1 MLKRTII
8 TSILCVFAGGLLGS
22 YFFFVGRL
30 AAERSAQEICRG
42 VKVVVLD
49 SLENSLISADE
60 VKERLA
66 DWNFSGRCDNIN
78 LYEIETAIRSF
89 GEVADAQVFRRDRN
103 NIEIDLA
110 QRKPAVRFIKGG
122 TSHYADCNGYL
133 FPVYHFTDVPVVTG
147 FLPFDADPSYKGPLA
162 GEERDWINGILSL
175 TEFIS
180 GHKYWESVTQ
190 QIDIA
195 GNGDILLYLKSGS
208 EVIIFGDSAGIEEK
222 FRKLEAYYRN
232 IVPSGG
238 GRKYSIVN
246 LKFDNQIICK

>member
-8 TSILCVFAGGLLGS
+8 TTVLCVFATGLLGS
-22 YFFFVGRL
+22 YFYFVGRL
-30 AAERSAQEICRG
+30 ASERSAQEVCRG

-60 VKERLA
+60 VKERLEN
-66 DWNFSGRCDNIN
+66 WNFSGRCDGID
-78 LYEIETAIRSF
+78 LYKIEMAVRSF
-89 GEVADAQVFRRDRN
+89 GEVADAEVFRRDRN
-103 NIEIDLA
+103 HIEIALS
-110 QRKPAVRFIKGG
+110 QRTPAVRFIKNG

-147 FLPFDADPSYKGPLA
+147 FLPFDADPSYKGLLT
-162 GEERDWINGILSL
+162 GEERDWMNGILSL
-175 TEFIS
+175 TGFLS
-180 GHKYWESVTQ
+180 GNEYWKSVTQ

-195 GNGDILLYLKSGS
+195 ENGDILLYLKSGS
-208 EVIIFGDSAGIEEK
+208 EIVIFGGAADIENK

-232 IVPSGG
+232 IVPSGA

>member
-30 AAERSAQEICRG
+30 ASERSAQELCHGIR
-42 VKVVVLD
+42 VVVLD
-49 SLENSLISADE
+49 SLDNSLISAAE
-60 VKERLA
+60 VEERLEG
-66 DWNFSGRCDNIN
+66 WNFSGRCDGID
-78 LYEIETAIRSF
+78 LYKIEMAVRSF
-89 GEVADAQVFRRDRN
+89 GEVADAEVFRRDRN
-103 NIEIDLA
+103 HIEINLS
-110 QRKPAVRFIKGG
+110 QRTPTVRFIKGG

-147 FLPFDADPSYKGPLA
+147 FLPFDADPSYKGLLT
-162 GEERDWINGILSL
+162 GVERDWVNGILSL
-175 TEFIS
+175 TGFLSSHE
-180 GHKYWESVTQ
+180 YWKSVTQ

-195 GNGDILLYLKSGS
+195 ENGDILLYLKSGS
-208 EVIIFGDSAGIEEK
+208 EIIIFGGATDIEGK

-232 IVPSGG
+232 IVPSGE
-238 GRKYSIVN
+238 GRKYSSVN

>member
-8 TSILCVFAGGLLGS
+8 TSVLCVFAGGLLGS

-30 AAERSAQEICRG
+30 ASERSAQEFCHGIR
-42 VKVVVLD
+42 VVVLD
-49 SLENSLISADE
+49 SLDNSLISASE
-60 VKERLA
+60 VKERLES
-66 DWNFSGRCDNIN
+66 WNFSGRCDCID
-78 LYEIETAIRSF
+78 LYELEMAVRSF

-103 NIEIDLA
+103 HIEIDLS
-110 QRKPAVRFIKGG
+110 QRKPTVRFIKDG
-122 TSHYADCNGYL
+122 TSHYADRNGYL

-162 GEERDWINGILSL
+162 GEERDWVNGILSL
-175 TEFIS
+175 TEFLS
-180 GHKYWESVTQ
+180 SHKYWESVTQ

-208 EVIIFGDSAGIEEK
+208 EVIIFGDATGIEEK

-232 IVPSGG
+232 IVPSGED
-238 GRKYSIVN
+238 RKYSSVN